1 MFSLPCNQIDD
12 KMILKINREICA
24 EDDKARLWWEGRNGI
39 SFDDVDDAIRS
50 MDAAD
55 NTIEILMNSLG
66 GDCDEG
72 FAIYDSLRASGK
84 EIKAVI
90 QGNCGSMASV
100 ILLAA
105 SERKAFPHAK
115 LHIHKAYLA
124 GYYNSH
130 FSISDAETAK
140 TYLEELNGKILDI
153 YEERTGTPRGTLEP
167 IMDEDRDMDME
178 EAKSLGFIQEILPP
192 ASASAYY
199 SQFNKLNNS
208 KMSKKSKT
216 ANAVISFL
224 KALGLSK
231 EDLEAKDY
239 VLQTEDGTEIN
250 IDIDE
255 GDEPKVGDSASPD
268 GTFVLKDGRTIVIAD
283 GVITEIKPAET
294 QEDGEAKEELKA
306 KIANLEQRLSEAE
319 SKDSA
324 KDTEIEALKA
334 KAKSEDDQ
342 KALDFVKEAGGVEA
356 LAKMQSKFKAEG
368 RQPNTDTPDVTK
380 ETALQRELREKKEA
394 RAKKKET
401 K

>member
-1 MFSLPCNQIDD
+1 
-12 KMILKINREICA
+12 
-24 EDDKARLWWEGRNGI
+24 
-39 SFDDVDDAIRS
+39 
-50 MDAAD
+50 
-55 NTIEILMNSLG
+55 
-66 GDCDEG
+66 
-72 FAIYDSLRASGK
+72 
-84 EIKAVI
+84 
-90 QGNCGSMASV
+90 
-100 ILLAA
+100 
-105 SERKAFPHAK
+105 
-115 LHIHKAYLA
+115 
-124 GYYNSH
+124 
-130 FSISDAETAK
+130 
-140 TYLEELNGKILDI
+140 
-153 YEERTGTPRGTLEP
+153 
-167 IMDEDRDMDME
+167 MDEDRDMDME

-255 GDEPKVGDSASPD
+255 GEEPKVGDSASPD

-283 GVITEIKPAET
+283 GVITEIKPAES
-294 QEDGEAKEELKA
+294 QEDGETKEELKA
-306 KIANLEQRLSEAE
+306 KIANLEQQLSEAK

>member
-1 MFSLPCNQIDD
+1 
-12 KMILKINREICA
+12 MILKINREICA
-24 EDDKARLWWEGRNGI
+24 EDDKARLWWEGRSGI
-39 SFDDVDDAIRS
+39 SFDDVDDAINS
-50 MDAAD
+50 MDATD

-72 FAIYDSLRASGK
+72 FAIYDKLRSTGK

-105 SERKAFPHAK
+105 SERKAFPHAT
-115 LHIHKAYLA
+115 LHIHHPFL
-124 GYYNSH
+124 SFWTEH
-130 FSISDAETAK
+130 FGVSDADEAKARLETL
-140 TYLEELNGKILDI
+140 TNQILDI
-153 YEERTGTPRGTLEP
+153 YEERTGTPRETLSP

-178 EAKSLGFIQEILPP
+178 EAKNLGFIHEILLP
-192 ASASAYY
+192 ASASAYAKT
-199 SQFNKLNNS
+199 FNQLNHS
-208 KMSKKSKT
+208 KMSKKNKT
-216 ANAVISFL
+216 AKAVQAFL

-239 VLQTEDGTEIN
+239 VLQTEDGTEIT
-250 IDIDE
+250 IEIDE
-255 GDEPKVGDSASPD
+255 GEEPKVGDSASPD

-283 GVITEIKPAET
+283 GVITEIKPAES
-294 QEDGEAKEELKA
+294 QEDGETKEELKA
-306 KIANLEQRLSEAE
+306 KIANLEQQLSEAK